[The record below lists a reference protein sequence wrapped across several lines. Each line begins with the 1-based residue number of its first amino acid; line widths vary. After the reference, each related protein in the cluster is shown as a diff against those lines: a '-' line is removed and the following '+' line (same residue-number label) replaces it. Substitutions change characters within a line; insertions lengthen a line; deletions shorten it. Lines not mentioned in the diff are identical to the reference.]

1 MHAHM
6 NSWKLNP
13 QNVAEH
19 LSAKI
24 ELLENFQLYS
34 IIYNPW
40 NKLYY
45 ILSMFSRLTRIIATP
60 TLYCTS
66 CRLILFPDQ
75 PHPQGGKWVW
85 EHWSIFLVLCTITW
99 LHVHQYKCMQINS
112 HIAESGIGTNTPRPI
127 PRVRGGV
134 WEWDYNCRLQY
145 AHGCGYYYWRMA
157 STTIVFKCAAI
168 VQGPLTLR
176 RVYELA
182 LGSPKISNYHLYGG
196 GQIEPLKC
204 DTSVLTREW
213 AFMYL
218 WDTMVLQ
225 YLMVMRHFLVL
236 SSGDGGVMKSIL
248 HKGDG
253 YSTPTEGAVVEG
265 KDTIFWCLAHNK

>member
-1 MHAHM
+1 
-6 NSWKLNP
+6 
-13 QNVAEH
+13 
-19 LSAKI
+19 
-24 ELLENFQLYS
+24 
-34 IIYNPW
+34 
-40 NKLYY
+40 
-45 ILSMFSRLTRIIATP
+45 
-60 TLYCTS
+60 
-66 CRLILFPDQ
+66 
-75 PHPQGGKWVW
+75 
-85 EHWSIFLVLCTITW
+85 
-99 LHVHQYKCMQINS
+99 
-112 HIAESGIGTNTPRPI
+112 
-127 PRVRGGV
+127 
-134 WEWDYNCRLQY
+134 
-145 AHGCGYYYWRMA
+145 MA